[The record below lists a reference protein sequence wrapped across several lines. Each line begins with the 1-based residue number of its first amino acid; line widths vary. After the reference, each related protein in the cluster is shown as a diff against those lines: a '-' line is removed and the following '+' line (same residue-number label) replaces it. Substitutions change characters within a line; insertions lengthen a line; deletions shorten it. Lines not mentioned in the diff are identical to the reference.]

1 MARHGA
7 IFNRCRSFSDGHGI
21 LYLAE
26 PVSFQAGVLGAADSA
41 FRSKVGVE
49 TPSSDRQ
56 GPNIGVSKNMESLLN
71 VPRNN

>member
-7 IFNRCRSFSDGHGI
+7 IFNRSRSFSDGHGI

-41 FRSKVGVE
+41 LRSKVLKQFLFQHPTRLNE
-49 TPSSDRQ
+49 QTAIDRL
-56 GPNIGVSKNMESLLN
+56 V
-71 VPRNN
+71 